1 MEKAENLD
9 IKKYDLT
16 MMTDPLFKKT
26 RQKFDELGIGNLM
39 SSTLNVDS
47 QLLIQMDSEMAK
59 NKPLEREELA
69 VIEEE
74 GSQSQQSQIE
84 N

>member
-1 MEKAENLD
+1 MEKLENLD

-26 RQKFDELGIGNLM
+26 RQKFDELGVGNLM

-47 QLLIQMDSEMAK
+47 QLLI
-59 NKPLEREELA
+59 
-69 VIEEE
+69 
-74 GSQSQQSQIE
+74 
-84 N
+84 